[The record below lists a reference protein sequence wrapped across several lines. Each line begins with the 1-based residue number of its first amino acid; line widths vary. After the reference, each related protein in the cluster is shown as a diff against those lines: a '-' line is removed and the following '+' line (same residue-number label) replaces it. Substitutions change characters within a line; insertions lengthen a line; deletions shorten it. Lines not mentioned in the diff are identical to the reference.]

1 MNQDSGDRQ
10 LKDALERLPEAPRDP
25 GFAAR
30 VASLA
35 ALTRQVGPVYTPD
48 ADAVP
53 AFRLVGALLG
63 FSFGLALV
71 LLSLLP
77 VQSRLASPQSATA
90 STALTMPTFD
100 PLENAVASLYETP
113 EGSSLE

>member
-1 MNQDSGDRQ
+1 MNRNDDDRL

-25 GFAAR
+25 AFAAR

-48 ADAVP
+48 PDAVP

-77 VQSRLASPQSATA
+77 VQSRLATPQSTAAATPL
-90 STALTMPTFD
+90 SMPTFD
-100 PLENAVASLYETP
+100 PLENTVASLYEAP
-113 EGSSLE
+113 EGSALE

>member
-1 MNQDSGDRQ
+1 MSQNSDDRR
-10 LKDALERLPEAPRDP
+10 LKDALQRLPEAPRDP

-48 ADAVP
+48 PDAVP

-77 VQSRLASPQSATA
+77 VQSRLASPQSAT
-90 STALTMPTFD
+90 TPTTLTMPTFD
-100 PLENAVASLYETP
+100 PLENAVASLYEAP
-113 EGSSLE
+113 EGSTQE